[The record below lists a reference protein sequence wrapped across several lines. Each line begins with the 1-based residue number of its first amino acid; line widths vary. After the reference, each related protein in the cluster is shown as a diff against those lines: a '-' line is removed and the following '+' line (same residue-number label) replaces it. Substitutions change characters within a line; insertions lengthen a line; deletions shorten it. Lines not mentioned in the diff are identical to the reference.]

1 VHDRPFYRARLRASF
16 GPWTPIEGAAY
27 PTLGRTRTRA
37 SGAIRGVMDEARFGP
52 YAVKRE
58 IARGGMD
65 VVYEAED
72 LAGIRVALKVPRA
85 ELATDHRER
94 ARFLQEMRLTASLH
108 HPNIV
113 QILQGG
119 EDHGWLYLAME
130 YVEGTTLQH
139 ELQRRGRLAPLEA
152 VRIAAQIAR
161 ALAAAHDHVPSVVH
175 RDLKPGNVLL
185 RNDGVAKVADFG
197 IAKAF
202 DVGADATTSP
212 MGTPVY
218 MSPEQLNG
226 QLSSPATDV
235 HALGAILHEALVG
248 MPPFAPSLPIAR
260 LIHAICFDAPPAVSV
275 ASGQGTEIPTEL
287 DVVVADCLAKLP
299 ERRPRASDLAHRLE
313 MIEARLL
320 GGEQPVA
327 AAAAA
332 PPPGTAGHAG
342 ARVID
347 TIDLVHRFEQRSSVG
362 PVIAAVACVGLLGV
376 GGWWF
381 WGRQGTDDERGS
393 RPDDLA
399 VALAAAATAGGDGE
413 CVDRVVLAEVAPLKM
428 VCVRTGSFL
437 MGEAPGQAE
446 EDEGPQHTAS
456 VAAFLLGATE
466 ITQAQWTA
474 VMGDAPFDC
483 DVGCGPEL
491 PAQNITWHT
500 AVEFAN
506 RLSSREGLSPCY
518 VHQGAWTW
526 PARDCDGY
534 RLPTETE
541 WEYAARAGSTTRFNF
556 GDDASLLGDSA
567 WHGSNAAQRIH
578 PVGTRRSND
587 WGLSDVHGNVWE
599 WVWDWH
605 GPYPE
610 SATDEGYAGP
620 ESGEHKVLR
629 GGSFKV
635 MAGGPRSA
643 ARAKLKPGG
652 RLDGLGLRIARSPTT
667 TRSLASMFV
676 APRASPPSLEPP
688 PEIRAQSSTGEC
700 EAHAIR
706 WTGQWA
712 FATIATEATVHS
724 WIGGTAR
731 YDLDIVRDGCRLT
744 GTGTRNQGDA
754 ETWSVTLDGVVDADG
769 RAEIDYAST
778 SGRVRGRWVVDRTGT
793 GTFSSEAGDVSGTVT
808 SRRKPGAP

>member
-1 VHDRPFYRARLRASF
+1 
-16 GPWTPIEGAAY
+16 
-27 PTLGRTRTRA
+27 
-37 SGAIRGVMDEARFGP
+37 MDEARFGP

-58 IARGGMD
+58 IARGGMG

-85 ELATDHRER
+85 EFAADHRER

-119 EDHGWLYLAME
+119 EDHGRLYLAME

-152 VRIAAQIAR
+152 VRIGAQIAWG
-161 ALAAAHDHVPSVVH
+161 LAAAHEHVPSVVH

-185 RNDGVAKVADFG
+185 RNDGMVKVADFG

-202 DVGADATTSP
+202 DVGAAATTSP

-235 HALGAILHEALVG
+235 HALGAILYEALVG
-248 MPPFAPSLPIAR
+248 MPPFAPSLAVAR

-275 ASGQGTEIPTEL
+275 ASGQGTAIPAEL
-287 DVVVADCLAKLP
+287 DALIADCLAKLP
-299 ERRPRASDLAHRLE
+299 ERRPRARDLATRLLA
-313 MIEARLL
+313 IEARLVE
-320 GGEQPVA
+320 GAQPIVP
-327 AAAAA
+327 AAA
-332 PPPGTAGHAG
+332 PPPPSAAAHARAG
-342 ARVID
+342 VID
-347 TIDLVHRFEQRSSVG
+347 TIDLVHRFEQRRSAG

-381 WGRQGTDDERGS
+381 SSRDGTGDDRP
-393 RPDDLA
+393 PDDLA
-399 VALAAAATAGGDGE
+399 VALAAAATAGTAAE
-413 CVDRVVLAEVAPLKM
+413 CVDRVVLAEVAPLRM
-428 VCVRTGSFL
+428 ICVRSGSFV
-437 MGEAPGQAE
+437 MGEAPGQA
-446 EDEGPQHTAS
+446 EGPQHTAS

-483 DVGCGPEL
+483 DVGCGPEI
-491 PAQNITWHT
+491 PAQNITWHR

-506 RLSSREGLSPCY
+506 RLSAREGLSPCY
-518 VHQGAWTW
+518 VQQETWTW
-526 PARDCDGY
+526 PVRDCDGY

-541 WEYAARAGSTTRFNF
+541 WEYAARAGSTTRFSF
-556 GDDASLLGDSA
+556 GDDASLLGDHA
-567 WHGSNAAQRIH
+567 WHGRNAAQRIH
-578 PVGTRRSND
+578 PVGTLRSND
-587 WGLSDVHGNVWE
+587 WGLFDVHGNVWE

-605 GPYPE
+605 GAYPA
-610 SATDEGYAGP
+610 SATDEGHAGP
-620 ESGEHKVLR
+620 ETGEHKVLR
-629 GGSFKV
+629 GGSFKI

-652 RLDGLGLRIARSPTT
+652 RLDGLGLRIARSPTK
-667 TRSLASMFV
+667 TRSFASMFV
-676 APRASPPSLEPP
+676 APTAPAPPLDRP
-688 PEIRAQSSTGEC
+688 PEIRAQLSAGEC
-700 EAHAIR
+700 EAHAIG

-712 FATIATEATVHS
+712 FATIATEATVGS
-724 WIGGTAR
+724 WIGATAR
-731 YDLDIVRDGCRLT
+731 YDLDISRDGCRLT
-744 GTGTRNQGDA
+744 GTGTRNQGDV
-754 ETWSVTLDGVVDADG
+754 ETWTLTLEGVVDADG

-778 SGRVRGRWVVDRTGT
+778 TSSIRGRWVLDPTGT
-793 GTFSSEAGDVSGTVT
+793 GTFRSDAGDVSGTVT
-808 SRRKPGAP
+808 SRRPL

>member
-1 VHDRPFYRARLRASF
+1 
-16 GPWTPIEGAAY
+16 
-27 PTLGRTRTRA
+27 
-37 SGAIRGVMDEARFGP
+37 MDEARFGP

-58 IARGGMD
+58 IARGGMG

-72 LAGIRVALKVPRA
+72 LAGIRVALKVPRS
-85 ELATDHRER
+85 ELAADHRER

-119 EDHGWLYLAME
+119 EDHGRLYLAME
-130 YVEGTTLQH
+130 YVEGSTLQH
-139 ELQRRGRLAPLEA
+139 ELQRRGRLSPFEA
-152 VRIAAQIAR
+152 VRIAVQIAW
-161 ALAAAHDHVPSVVH
+161 ALAAAHEHTPSVVH

-202 DVGADATTSP
+202 DVGAAATTSP

-235 HALGAILHEALVG
+235 HALGAILYESLVG
-248 MPPFAPSLPIAR
+248 VPPFAPSLPVAR
-260 LIHAICFDAPPAVSV
+260 LIHAICFEAPPAVSV
-275 ASGQGTEIPTEL
+275 ASGQGTGIPTEL
-287 DVVVADCLAKLP
+287 DVVVADCLAKPP
-299 ERRPRASDLAHRLE
+299 ERRPRARDLATRLQT
-313 MIEARLL
+313 IEARLVA
-320 GGEQPVA
+320 GEQSTAPVA
-327 AAAAA
+327 AT
-332 PPPGTAGHAG
+332 PPTSAGVHPG

-347 TIDLVHRFEQRSSVG
+347 TIDLVQRFEQRSSAA
-362 PVIAAVACVGLLGV
+362 PVVAAVACVALLLV

-381 WGRQGTDDERGS
+381 WGRRFGDDGHSGT
-393 RPDDLA
+393 PDDLA
-399 VALAAAATAGGDGE
+399 VALAAAATVGGNAE
-413 CVDRVVLAEVAPLKM
+413 CVDRVVLAEVAPLRM
-428 VCVRTGSFL
+428 VCVRSGSFL
-437 MGEAPGQAE
+437 MGEAPGRAE

-491 PAQNITWHT
+491 PAQNITWHA

-506 RLSSREGLSPCY
+506 RLSAREGLSPCY
-518 VHQGAWTW
+518 VQQEAWTW
-526 PARDCDGY
+526 PARECEGY

-541 WEYAARAGSTTRFNF
+541 WEYAARAGSTTRFSF
-556 GDDASLLGDSA
+556 GDDAASLGQHA
-567 WHGSNAAQRIH
+567 WHGRNAAQRIH
-578 PVGTRRSND
+578 PVGTLRPNE

-605 GPYPE
+605 APYPE

-620 ESGEHKVLR
+620 ESGVHKVLR

-635 MAGGPRSA
+635 VAGGPRSA

-652 RLDGLGLRIARSPTT
+652 RLDGLGLRIARSPTKA
-667 TRSLASMFV
+667 RSLASMFV
-676 APRASPPSLEPP
+676 GPTAPAPPLDRR
-688 PEIRAQSSTGEC
+688 PEIRAQLSAGAC
-700 EAHAIR
+700 EAHAIG
-706 WTGQWA
+706 WTGQWT
-712 FATIATEATVHS
+712 FATIATDATVGS
-724 WIGGTAR
+724 WIGATAR
-731 YDLDIVRDGCRLT
+731 YDLDVSRDGCRLT
-744 GTGTRNQGDA
+744 GTGTRNQGDV
-754 ETWSVTLDGVVDADG
+754 ETWSLTLEGVVDADG

-778 SGRVRGRWVVDRTGT
+778 TSSIRGRWVLDPTGT
-793 GTFSSEAGDVSGTVT
+793 GTFRSAAGDVSGTVT
-808 SRRKPGAP
+808 TRRRL